1 MHCIPFKSLIVCLGW
16 TTEDPFA
23 PSVCDS
29 LSPLSFEQDLNALDF
44 MPLSSELWRLTEEQ
58 EVRAFFGRLDLGR
71 FAAGIIRAG
80 FLSACFFPCL
90 QFICVVG
97 GVRGKP
103 RPVAVVT
110 VGL

>member
-1 MHCIPFKSLIVCLGW
+1 
-16 TTEDPFA
+16 
-23 PSVCDS
+23 